1 MFLLDYGALSGYIWD
16 ILANG
21 VYKMQ
26 TITTNKVHHTVYKP
40 RYEAYILDA
49 VTDKNGDE
57 LPTREAK
64 IERLF
69 ERINSECGFNIARVG
84 KQKAIAEW
92 LSGLAINIDCYHDD
106 IVKLAIKFGSIDENP
121 SDKLYNKVC
130 ENYWLFMANIIV
142 GIKVPKKEGL

>member
-1 MFLLDYGALSGYIWD
+1 M
-16 ILANG
+16 
-21 VYKMQ
+21 KK
-26 TITTNKVHHTVYKP
+26 ITTNKVHHTVYKP

-69 ERINSECGFNIARVG
+69 DRFNSEYGFNIARMG

-92 LSGLAINIDCYHDD
+92 LSGMAINIECYCDD
-106 IVKLAIKFGSIDENP
+106 IVKLAIKFGSIDKNP

-130 ENYWLFMANIIV
+130 ENYWSFMANIIV
-142 GIKVPKKEGL
+142 GMEVSKRKAS